1 MSYFAKATKSRFD
14 QLKALSR
21 RLNKLSAEVTRVGNA
36 IDEVEEYSYQF
47 NVKIIGLPEKSS
59 ETAAETSALCV
70 KLFQEMGAEVFLSD
84 IDIAHRVPSRQQNGA
99 PKPVICKFV
108 RRLAKASLRS
118 ADAFPVVASL
128 PPEGEKR
135 LRFAGY
141 AKASL
146 METRQSRQV
155 PFKSTHQISVC
166 LLIVFLTESESSIT
180 SPQKNNTCCLKR
192 RDLKNRTNTA
202 SAGPR
207 IPRFIYARV
216 RVPDR

>member
-1 MSYFAKATKSRFD
+1 MSRSLQYLSDEYDDLSASNSGVVD

-21 RLNKLSAEVTRVGNA
+21 RLNKLSAEVTLVGNA

-108 RRLAKASLRS
+108 RRLAKAS
-118 ADAFPVVASL
+118 V
-128 PPEGEKR
+128 
-135 LRFAGY
+135 
-141 AKASL
+141 
-146 METRQSRQV
+146 METRQSASQV
-155 PFKSTHQISVC
+155 NPSNIGLSADSV
-166 LLIVFLTESESSIT
+166 LDRVRIFDHPVIT
-180 SPQKNNTCCLKR
+180 SPPKNNTCCLKR

-202 SAGPR
+202 SAGLR
-207 IPRFIYARV
+207 IPRFIYVRV
-216 RVPDR
+216 RVPYQ